1 MLRQNGVEEDSHTLQ
16 VFLNGVNSRSY
27 TLYIP
32 PDVDTLAELCQFIA
46 EEVPVFVP
54 KSRGRGEYTMAS
66 VEDRS
71 RTVYRFLY
79 SLSGDPLWCVAD
91 CLAVGRIVASVNPG
105 FIPPHSSL
113 LDFSLNDE
121 RKKGIST
128 PVLQRKGN
136 ASHSTPPGLSSGTP
150 AAGVHFVQ
158 TSPTTLPNN
167 PMQSHEKTAKQP
179 SSTPVSRGR
188 HRTRSFSPSPIPPLL
203 STPVAVP
210 SPETKKG
217 DMKEEPSAPIDLAS
231 AQTPLACIPARRNKV
246 ETAAPTKGD
255 GEKRREP
262 QREKGTLTPISAELR
277 GTLARTSEMNGA
289 LYDWSLTSCELFLIR
304 KWKSFQV
311 VRQHQTASP
320 LMLPPTC
327 SLLGIVEVRHQILH
341 LIQQRVTAA
350 AADPVPASTV
360 AVPPRSGV
368 SPLPPL
374 RIVISGPQGSGKSTL
389 GAMLFYE
396 LLHSSS
402 PLLLNPR
409 DAMET
414 GKLNDIASSSTSK
427 GNKVV
432 SSSKAEE
439 DSISAL
445 EGYLVVLLDLPFLV
459 EQALEELSTRCTST
473 SFSATKNQSDGPP
486 QQVDDIVSNL
496 LFWCEAVLYAVVD
509 SAVACR
515 RPRGGDGKGR
525 KAKPRRLL
533 SAASIAEFL
542 MSLLYPMSCS
552 RDRSQ
557 LRTEVEEMVGD
568 EVVSDWEEFAQ
579 FAGVLFGE
587 AFSAC
592 TAAGLSGQSSSKSV
606 KLNHS
611 SSVASSTINSGGG
624 GGSAGNM
631 SEVISL
637 RDDALQLIFR
647 DLAVEIAHSFG
658 FVGIFFVIDGVE
670 ILLRGAFSP
679 SVSRPLGDLAPVL
692 NALCDIQQTAY
703 IHVLLIIS
711 EHESRENPPSLLSHI
726 PGFPKWI
733 NTVGFL
739 GSDSPTVADHLPKH
753 IHCFDDIFPIDMF
766 LGAPGYL
773 AFLQQLCLRAPKSG
787 IIHVPSC
794 IQLNYSMVQKS
805 LRKLQK
811 KLLCGSF

>member
-1 MLRQNGVEEDSHTLQ
+1 MLRQNGVGADSHTLQ
-16 VFLNGVNSRSY
+16 VFLNGVNSRSF

-54 KSRGRGEYTMAS
+54 KSGGKGEYTIAN
-66 VEDRS
+66 VEDHSRS
-71 RTVYRFLY
+71 VYRFLY

-105 FIPPHSSL
+105 FMPPHSSL
-113 LDFSLNDE
+113 LDLSLNDE
-121 RKKGIST
+121 RKKEIST
-128 PVLQRKGN
+128 PVSQFKRN
-136 ASHSTPPGLSSGTP
+136 FSHSTPPGLSSSTP
-150 AAGVHFVQ
+150 AAGGHSLP
-158 TSPTTLPNN
+158 TSPSRESNN
-167 PMQSHEKTAKQP
+167 RMQSHGKTAKRP
-179 SSTPVSRGR
+179 SSTPVSLGPRR
-188 HRTRSFSPSPIPPLL
+188 ARSFSPSPIPPLS

-210 SPETKKG
+210 PQETKKG
-217 DMKEEPSAPIDLAS
+217 YTKGESSAPIDS
-231 AQTPLACIPARRNKV
+231 TTAQTPLASIHARRNDV
-246 ETAAPTKGD
+246 EFTAPTKGD
-255 GEKRREP
+255 DEKRREP
-262 QREKGTLTPISAELR
+262 QREKGTLTPISGELR

-289 LYDWSLTSCELFLIR
+289 LYDWSLTSCELFVIR
-304 KWKSFQV
+304 KWKSFQM
-311 VRQHQTASP
+311 VRQQQTASP
-320 LMLPPTC
+320 LIVSPSC
-327 SLLGIVEVRHQILH
+327 SLLGIVEVRHQIHH
-341 LIQQRVTAA
+341 LIQQRVAA
-350 AADPVPASTV
+350 AVADPVPAST
-360 AVPPRSGV
+360 ATIPAGSDV
-368 SPLPPL
+368 SPSPPL
-374 RIVISGPQGSGKSTL
+374 RVVISGPQGSGKSTL

-402 PLLLNPR
+402 PFLLNPR
-409 DAMET
+409 DGIEA
-414 GKLNDIASSSTSK
+414 GKLNDNGSSTSK
-427 GNKVV
+427 GNTVV
-432 SSSKAEE
+432 SSSKGEE
-439 DSISAL
+439 VSMSAL

-459 EQALEELSTRCTST
+459 EQALEEFSTRCTST
-473 SFSATKNQSDGPP
+473 SFSASKNQSDGSPP
-486 QQVDDIVSNL
+486 QVDDIVSNL

-515 RPRGGDGKGR
+515 RPRGGGLKGR
-525 KAKPRRLL
+525 KAKPHPL
-533 SAASIAEFL
+533 SAACIAEFF

-552 RDRSQ
+552 RDPSQ
-557 LRTEVEEMVGD
+557 LRAEVEEMVGD

-579 FAGVLFGE
+579 FAGVLFRE

-592 TAAGLSGQSSSKSV
+592 TAAGLSGHGSSKSG

-624 GGSAGNM
+624 GGPAANL

-692 NALCDIQQTAY
+692 NALCDAQQTPY
-703 IHVLLIIS
+703 IHVLLIIN
-711 EHESRENPPSLLSHI
+711 EHESPASPPPLLSHI
-726 PGFPKWI
+726 PGLPKWV
-733 NTVGFL
+733 NTLGFL
-739 GSDSPTVADHLPKH
+739 GPDSPTVADHLPKH
-753 IHCFDDIFPIDMF
+753 IHCFDEIFPIDMF

-773 AFLQQLCLRAPKSG
+773 AFLQQLCLCDPKSG

-811 KLLCGSF
+811 KLVSSKF